1 MARWRGVQAEV
12 VRSVRNLVKI
22 VNQTLLLQD
31 LHNTRMCNRLLEP
44 ETCDDIWRHEESK
57 GRGIDGE
64 IKFQSLVENFYI
76 DMHGFPRGRKKR
88 KK

>member
-64 IKFQSLVENFYI
+64 IKFL
-76 DMHGFPRGRKKR
+76 
-88 KK
+88 